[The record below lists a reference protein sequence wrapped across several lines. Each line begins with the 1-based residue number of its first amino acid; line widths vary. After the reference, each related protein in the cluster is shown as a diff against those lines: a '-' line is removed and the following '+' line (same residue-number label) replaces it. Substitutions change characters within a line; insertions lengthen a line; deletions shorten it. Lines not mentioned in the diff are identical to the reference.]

1 MLIGKATKALPSHNR
16 NRAITIGGNTMKQEP
31 CDTCDQPILSVW
43 HQGMAEAAKH
53 PALKH
58 QLENQ
63 ESELLPRFAEHYRQL
78 KALPRRLRRSLQ
90 RQWKRSLP
98 SVALLM
104 ALSSAGNGRD
114 DQRGRDVYIGESHQ
128 CRQ

>member
-1 MLIGKATKALPSHNR
+1 
-16 NRAITIGGNTMKQEP
+16 MKQEP